1 MKRTALE
8 NWICSAEGLASLT
21 RSGLEALQLERLNGL
36 LAREKRRGGFYS
48 GLPEQYQAELVTHSL
63 TVRIRASSE
72 VLDSLSTSNL
82 RAVADLSNTSATGTM
97 DTSNVRISVDGFTN
111 AGAVGTYRLTFNIT
125 NA

>member
-48 GLPEQYQAELVTHSL
+48 GLPEH
-63 TVRIRASSE
+63 
-72 VLDSLSTSNL
+72 LDSLDELSVLPFTTPGDLASSCSSLLLTSTS
-82 RAVADLSNTSATGTM
+82 
-97 DTSNVRISVDGFTN
+97 
-111 AGAVGTYRLTFNIT
+111 
-125 NA
+125 

>member
-1 MKRTALE
+1 M
-8 NWICSAEGLASLT
+8 
-21 RSGLEALQLERLNGL
+21 
-36 LAREKRRGGFYS
+36 
-48 GLPEQYQAELVTHSL
+48 
-63 TVRIRASSE
+63 
-72 VLDSLSTSNL
+72 LDSLSTSNL